1 MDIFK
6 DENFGKQYKAL
17 AEAFEEL
24 NGGKA
29 DIEISLTE
37 DGCYDYSQK
46 DKKFHRNEE
55 KVKIYKNTCA
65 GINSA
70 IEKCKLPSGNSSKE
84 TKVVDGGMGR
94 KDEELIIWNLKD
106 VPVKKALEIWHETLE
121 NAFDG
126 DEMLVGSVISSL
138 SFRFF
143 CGGFSLSHSDA
154 GQFELY
160 FGMNQQLS
168 KPEKDKI
175 VKALKGSKDLEGVIV
190 FPKRL

>member
-17 AEAFEEL
+17 AEAFEQL

-29 DIEISLTE
+29 DLEISLTE

-46 DKKFHRNEE
+46 DKKFRRNEE

-70 IEKCKLPSGNSSKE
+70 IEKCKLPGENVSCEVKTS
-84 TKVVDGGMGR
+84 DAGMG
-94 KDEELIIWNLKD
+94 KDKEELTFWNLKD

-126 DEMLVGSVISSL
+126 DEMLVGPVISSL

-160 FGMNQQLS
+160 FGINQQLG
-168 KPEKDKI
+168 KPQKEKI
-175 VKALKGSKDLEGVIV
+175 VKTLKKSKDLNEVII
-190 FPKRL
+190 FPKNI